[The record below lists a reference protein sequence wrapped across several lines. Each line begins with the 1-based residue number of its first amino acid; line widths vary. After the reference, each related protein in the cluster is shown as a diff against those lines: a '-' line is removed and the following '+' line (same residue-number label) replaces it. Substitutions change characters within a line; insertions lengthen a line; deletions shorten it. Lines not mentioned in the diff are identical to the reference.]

1 MCNIIPRQCGLSKSV
16 QFNEEKLGAEREP
29 GPSRFRLP
37 FTPSNSSKFGPV
49 AVVGGFAFSA
59 SDCLELCASYCGWK
73 ILLQS
78 IEHLGRQRA

>member
-1 MCNIIPRQCGLSKSV
+1 VIVFSKV
-16 QFNEEKLGAEREP
+16 QIETFTHTEAGREP
-29 GPSRFRLP
+29 GPSVNYSP
-37 FTPSNSSKFGPV
+37 FTPSNNPELGPV
-49 AVVGGFAFSA
+49 VVVRDYAFFS